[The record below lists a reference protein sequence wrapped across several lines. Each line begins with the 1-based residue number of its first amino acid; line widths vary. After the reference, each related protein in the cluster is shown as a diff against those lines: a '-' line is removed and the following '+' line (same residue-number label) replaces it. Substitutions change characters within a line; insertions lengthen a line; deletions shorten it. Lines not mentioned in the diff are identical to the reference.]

1 MNQKEEM
8 TKNLLEELDDYFMQ
22 LVYLK
27 DLLSVQEDINHST
40 KKLQCSPNFT
50 LIVECALSDSYMLV
64 LMKLYD
70 KSQKA
75 KTIQNLIRKCKKNIV
90 LFPSKNDTLAKLD
103 EYETRILKDVFI
115 SHAIKTLM
123 SRRDSY
129 YAHNDKKYFGKN
141 LVNDT
146 SNFKMYHIEILV
158 SFTEEVLD
166 YLFSQ
171 LSTEKSRRNIKDN
184 HDLNN
189 LFRVCQV
196 KCVNFFVF
204 YRRSI

>member
-1 MNQKEEM
+1 MNQKDEM
-8 TKNLLEELDDYFMQ
+8 TKNLLEDLDDYFMQ

-27 DLLSVQEDINHST
+27 DLLSVQKDIEHST
-40 KKLQCSPNFT
+40 EKLQYAPNFT

-70 KSQKA
+70 KSEKA
-75 KTIQNLIRKCKKNIV
+75 KTIPNLIKKCKKNIN
-90 LFPSKNDTLAKLD
+90 LFPFKSDTLAKLD
-103 EYETRILKDVFI
+103 EYETKILEDEFI

-146 SNFKMYHIEILV
+146 SNLKMYHIEFLV
-158 SFTEEVLD
+158 SFTEDVLD

-171 LSTEKSRRNIKDN
+171 LASEKMRTTKYNQ
-184 HDLNN
+184 DLSN
-189 LFRVCQV
+189 LF
-196 KCVNFFVF
+196 KHD
-204 YRRSI
+204 